1 MNFDQFTLTEINDKD
16 RQLVSNYTLCLA
28 PNRFQ
33 LIDPRIPAEFK
44 THTLGGFPK
53 AKVAGALDKSLAA
66 NKIEAACYWAFQ
78 LMASG
83 MANAVWDKLMGILFK
98 SVNIA
103 SPRLPAWIQGKQ
115 VAWLR
120 TVIRKELSGPGVL
133 QIRNI
138 QAARNLIT
146 EVIVVICQSRR
157 RKLDTCTA
165 KIKDADFVIGNVHE
179 RCQAR
184 GSNMISGLLGDN
196 DPSEI
201 RLAANEFCFNLVN
214 KNMQRTLYW
223 LNWILYWERI
233 NVKKFKQPFIIQAR
247 EVEGIPYNETRDVIW
262 LLWSIVH
269 QVRTRVVRDY
279 RGQMHPAKEI
289 DLLEAQ
295 LDALWKTYIFKW
307 KSSSKAK
314 RLPLLIWSIHYLV
327 YPIDWTIEVIPRLD
341 VYVKAVANV
350 NLMFEKMK
358 SQCRSSH
365 GPASYTGGSLLDTLK
380 SPPAA
385 TGSAAR
391 IMENIGSN
399 NGLGIIIEDH
409 FKQNSG
415 AASSQSAN
423 PIISDDKRSE
433 GTRAIDKKNVGH
445 IQSLE
450 KMEIMQKL
458 DRYLTT

>member
-1 MNFDQFTLTEINDKD
+1 MNFDQYTLTEINDKD

-28 PNRFQ
+28 PNRYQ

-53 AKVAGALDKSLAA
+53 AKVASALDKSLAV

-115 VAWLR
+115 AAWLR

-165 KIKDADFVIGNVHE
+165 KIKDSDFVIGNVHE

-214 KNMQRTLYW
+214 KNMQGALYW

-247 EVEGIPYNETRDVIW
+247 EVEGIPYNETRDVVW

-279 RGQMHPAKEI
+279 RSQMHPAKEI
-289 DLLEAQ
+289 DQLEAQ

-307 KSSSKAK
+307 KSGAKSK
-314 RLPLLIWSIHYLV
+314 RLPLLIWSIHYLI

-341 VYVKAVANV
+341 IYVKAVANV

-358 SQCRSSH
+358 AQCRSSH
-365 GPASYTGGSLLDTLK
+365 GPVRVGSGSLLDNLK
-380 SPPAA
+380 PTVQS
-385 TGSAAR
+385 TSAGAR
-391 IMENIGSN
+391 ILDNIGSN

-409 FKQNSG
+409 FKQNPG
-415 AASSQSAN
+415 AASSQSVK

-433 GTRAIDKKNVGH
+433 GTRAIDKKNVGQ

>member
-1 MNFDQFTLTEINDKD
+1 MNFDQFTLSEINDKD
-16 RQLVSNYTLCLA
+16 RQLVSSYTLCLV
-28 PNRFQ
+28 PSKYQ
-33 LIDPRIPAEFK
+33 LVDPRIPTEFK

-53 AKVAGALDKSLAA
+53 AKVAGALDKALAV

-83 MANAVWDKLMGILFK
+83 MANAVWEKLLAILFK

-138 QAARNLIT
+138 QTARNLIT

-157 RKLDTCTA
+157 RKLDVCTA
-165 KIKDADFVIGNVHE
+165 KIRDSDFVIGNVHE

-214 KNMQRTLYW
+214 KNMQGTLYW

-233 NVKKFKQPFIIQAR
+233 NIKKFKQPFIIQAR
-247 EVEGIPYNETRDVIW
+247 EVDGIPYNETRDVIW

-295 LDALWKTYIFKW
+295 LDSLWKTYIFKW
-307 KSSSKAK
+307 KSGAKSK
-314 RLPLLIWSIHYLV
+314 RLPLLIWSLHYLI

-341 VYVKAVANV
+341 TYVKAVANV

-358 SQCRSSH
+358 TQCRQSSQ
-365 GPASYTGGSLLDTLK
+365 GPYASSGGSLFDSMKPTLLTT
-380 SPPAA
+380 S
-385 TGSAAR
+385 AR
-391 IMENIGSN
+391 IMDNIGSN
-399 NGLGIIIEDH
+399 NGLTIIIEDH
-409 FKQNSG
+409 FKADPG
-415 AASSQSAN
+415 SSQPTG

-433 GTRAIDKKNVGH
+433 GKRAIDKKNVGH
-445 IQSLE
+445 IQSIE

>member
-1 MNFDQFTLTEINDKD
+1 MNFDQFTLSEINDKD
-16 RQLVSNYTLCLA
+16 RQLVSSYTLCLA
-28 PNRFQ
+28 PSKYQ

-83 MANAVWDKLMGILFK
+83 MANAVWEKLTGILFK

-103 SPRLPAWIQGKQ
+103 SPRLPTWIHGKQ

-120 TVIRKELSGPGVL
+120 TIIRKELSGSGVL

-157 RKLDTCTA
+157 RKLDICTA
-165 KIKDADFVIGNVHE
+165 KIRDSDFVIGNVHE

-201 RLAANEFCFNLVN
+201 RLAANEFCFNMVN
-214 KNMQRTLYW
+214 KNMQGALYW

-233 NVKKFKQPFIIQAR
+233 NIKKFKQPFIIQAR

-295 LDALWKTYIFKW
+295 LDSLWKTYIFKW
-307 KSSSKAK
+307 KSGAKSK
-314 RLPLLIWSIHYLV
+314 RLPLLIWTMHYLI
-327 YPIDWTIEVIPRLD
+327 YPIDWTIEAIPRLD
-341 VYVKAVANV
+341 IYIKAVANV

-358 SQCRSSH
+358 AQCRSSH
-365 GPASYTGGSLLDTLK
+365 GPYSSGGSLIDTIK
-380 SPPAA
+380 PVGI
-385 TGSAAR
+385 GSTASTAR
-391 IMENIGSN
+391 IMDNIGSN
-399 NGLGIIIEDH
+399 NGLNIIIKDH
-409 FKQNSG
+409 FKQDPS
-415 AASSQSAN
+415 ASSQPAN
-423 PIISDDKRSE
+423 TIISDDKRSE
-433 GTRAIDKKNVGH
+433 GKRAIDKKNIGH
-445 IQSLE
+445 AQSLE

>member
-1 MNFDQFTLTEINDKD
+1 MNFDQFTISEINDKD
-16 RQLVSNYTLCLA
+16 RQLVSNYTMCLA
-28 PNRFQ
+28 PAKYQ

-53 AKVAGALDKSLAA
+53 GKVATALDKSLAA

-83 MANAVWDKLMGILFK
+83 MANAVWEKLLGILFK

-115 VAWLR
+115 QQWLR
-120 TVIRKELSGPGVL
+120 TIIRKELSGPGVL

-165 KIKDADFVIGNVHE
+165 KIKEADFVIGNVHE

-214 KNMQRTLYW
+214 KNMQDTLYW

-233 NVKKFKQPFIIQAR
+233 NVKKFKQPFIVQSR
-247 EVEGIPYNETRDVIW
+247 EVEGIPYNDTRDVVW
-262 LLWSIVH
+262 LLWSIIH
-269 QVRTRVVRDY
+269 QVRSRVIRDL
-279 RGQMHPAKEI
+279 RGQMHPAKDI
-289 DLLEAQ
+289 DRLEAQ

-307 KSSSKAK
+307 KPGAKSK
-314 RLPLLIWSIHYLV
+314 RLPLLIWSLHYLI

-341 VYVKAVANV
+341 IFVKAVANV

-358 SQCRSSH
+358 SQCRQSGLAPVSLISTLT
-365 GPASYTGGSLLDTLK
+365 PPTSTGQQH
-380 SPPAA
+380 
-385 TGSAAR
+385 R
-391 IMENIGSN
+391 IIENIGSN
-399 NGLGIIIEDH
+399 NGLNIIIQDH
-409 FKQNSG
+409 YKANPG
-415 AASSQSAN
+415 ESQTRAK

-433 GTRAIDKKNVGH
+433 GTRAIDKRNIGT
-445 IQSLE
+445 IQSME
-450 KMEIMQKL
+450 KMEILQKL

>member
-16 RQLVSNYTLCLA
+16 RQLVSSYTLCLA
-28 PNRFQ
+28 PAKYQ

-53 AKVAGALDKSLAA
+53 AKVASALDKALAV
-66 NKIEAACYWAFQ
+66 NKIESACYWAFQ

-83 MANAVWDKLMGILFK
+83 MANAVWEKLLGVLFK

-120 TVIRKELSGPGVL
+120 TVIRKELSGLGVL

-138 QAARNLIT
+138 QTARNLIT

-157 RKLDTCTA
+157 RKLDICTA

-214 KNMQRTLYW
+214 KNMQGALYW

-233 NVKKFKQPFIIQAR
+233 NIKKFKQPFIIQAR

-269 QVRTRVVRDY
+269 QVRVRVVRDY

-295 LDALWKTYIFKW
+295 LDSLWKTYIFKW
-307 KSSSKAK
+307 KPGAKSK
-314 RLPLLIWSIHYLV
+314 RLPLLIWSMHYLI

-341 VYVKAVANV
+341 TYVKAVANV

-365 GPASYTGGSLLDTLK
+365 ASVAGSGGSLFDSMK
-380 SPPAA
+380 PPAS
-385 TGSAAR
+385 TPSAR
-391 IMENIGSN
+391 IMDNIGSN
-399 NGLGIIIEDH
+399 NGLNIIIEDH
-409 FKQNSG
+409 FKADPG
-415 AASSQSAN
+415 SSQPTG

-433 GTRAIDKKNVGH
+433 GKRAIDKKNIGH
-445 IQSLE
+445 IQSIE